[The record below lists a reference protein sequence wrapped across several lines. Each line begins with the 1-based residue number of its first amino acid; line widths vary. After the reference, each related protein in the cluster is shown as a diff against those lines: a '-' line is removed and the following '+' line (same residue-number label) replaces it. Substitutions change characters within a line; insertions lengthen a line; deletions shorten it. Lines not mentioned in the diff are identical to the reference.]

1 MNFFRNVKAGQEP
14 SSVYRR
20 PFFALLLTG
29 LLSFAL
35 SCAHGPKNAEEQIT
49 PAEHLELAGVYESKG
64 EIDLALERYR
74 IAIASDKKSPRAYFA
89 YANLNL
95 KLGRFAPA
103 KDAYLKAIKLE
114 PESGIY
120 RNNLGWLYMEQG
132 RYKKAVAEV
141 DRALQV
147 DPVRGYIF
155 LDTLGVIFM
164 RQGRYVTALQNLEA
178 AAASAPASNT
188 TALLKIYGHMVDLHS
203 ASGDTGARTEAQQWI
218 DALK

>member
-1 MNFFRNVKAGQEP
+1 MNFLRNVKAGQEP
-14 SSVYRR
+14 GRVCGS
-20 PFFALLLTG
+20 PFLIVLLAG

-35 SCAHGPKNAEEQIT
+35 SCAHAPKNTLEQIT
-49 PAEHLELAGVYESKG
+49 PAEHLELAGIYESKG
-64 EIDLALERYR
+64 EIDFALERYR

-103 KDAYLKAIKLE
+103 RDAYLKAIKLE

-132 RYKKAVAEV
+132 RYKKAIAEV
-141 DRALQV
+141 ERALQV
-147 DPVRGYIF
+147 DPARGYIF
-155 LDTLGVIFM
+155 LDTLGVILM
-164 RQGRYVTALQNLEA
+164 RQGRYVTALENLEA
-178 AAASAPASNT
+178 AATSAPASNT
-188 TALLKIYGHMVDLHS
+188 AALLKIYGHMVDLHS
-203 ASGDTGARTEAQQWI
+203 ASGDSGAHREAQQWI